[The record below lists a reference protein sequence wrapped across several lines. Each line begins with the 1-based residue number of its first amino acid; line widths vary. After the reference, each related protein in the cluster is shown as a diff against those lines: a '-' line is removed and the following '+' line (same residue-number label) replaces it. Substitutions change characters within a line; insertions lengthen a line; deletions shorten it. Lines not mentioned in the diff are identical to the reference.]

1 MSLHPEHSKQ
11 INRQHKS
18 HGEEPNREVAFSP
31 SAFKEKSQSKLET
44 VSYLLDWLK
53 HTGLSI
59 FRVLL
64 LVLFRESFPRLLAF
78 AEAGETAE
86 GKDASCSP

>member
-1 MSLHPEHSKQ
+1 MLSSLTEKLHSHPLPLK
-11 INRQHKS
+11 K
-18 HGEEPNREVAFSP
+18 
-31 SAFKEKSQSKLET
+31 KSQGKLET
-44 VSYLLDWLK
+44 VSYLLGWLK

-64 LVLFRESFPRLLAF
+64 LVLFWESFPRLLAF

-86 GKDASCSP
+86 GKDASCSPQGSPQGYNWGR